1 MKQTLF
7 TFSLLAILFL
17 SCKNNKVTA
26 PATSPQDNSSDTAT
40 FFDVKEFFQ
49 KEIKDVTTTPYF
61 IYTIITQDENKRDS
75 IHLTTTSFVQ
85 LAQEFLSK
93 DITDKS
99 IKHFYKEDVF
109 RDLTTK
115 SVTFSYSTRNKD
127 LEVQNVEILL
137 DEETNKVN
145 FIFIRCNKTEGDSTI
160 ITQYNWK
167 RGKSF
172 LINRAVLKT
181 DDSKHSIQQFVSWN
195 ND

>member
-7 TFSLLAILFL
+7 LYSLTVLIFL
-17 SCKNNKVTA
+17 SCKNNKTNT
-26 PATSPQDNSSDTAT
+26 PTPSLQNNTEDTTT
-40 FFDVKEFFQ
+40 FFDVKGFFQ
-49 KEIKDVTTTPYF
+49 GEIKDVTTTPYF
-61 IYTIITQDENKRDS
+61 IYTIITQDEKKRDS
-75 IHLTTTSFVQ
+75 MHLTTTSFEQ
-85 LAQEFLSK
+85 WAQEFLSK
-93 DITDKS
+93 DITEKS
-99 IKHFYKEDVF
+99 IKHFYKEDIF

-127 LEVQNVEILL
+127 LEIQNVEVLL

-145 FIFIRCNKTEGDSTI
+145 FIFIRCNKTEGDSTV

-172 LINRAVLKT
+172 LINRSVLKS
-181 DDSKHSIQQFVSWN
+181 DDSKHSTQQFVSWN

>member
-1 MKQTLF
+1 MKQILF
-7 TFSLLAILFL
+7 TFPLLAILFL
-17 SCKNNKVTA
+17 SCKNNKVTT
-26 PATSPQDNSSDTAT
+26 PPTSPKDNSYDTTT
-40 FFDVKEFFQ
+40 FFDVKGFFQ
-49 KEIKDVTTTPYF
+49 GEIKDVTTTPYF
-61 IYTIITQDENKRDS
+61 IYKIITQDEKKRDS

-115 SVTFSYSTRNKD
+115 SVTFSYSTKNKD
-127 LEVQNVEILL
+127 LEVQSIDVLL

-167 RGKSF
+167 RGRSF
-172 LINRAVLKT
+172 LINRSVLKN